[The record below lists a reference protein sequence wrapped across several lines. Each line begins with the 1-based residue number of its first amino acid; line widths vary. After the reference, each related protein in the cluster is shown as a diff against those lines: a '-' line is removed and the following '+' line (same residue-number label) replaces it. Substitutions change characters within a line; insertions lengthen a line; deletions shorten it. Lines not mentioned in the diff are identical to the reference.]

1 MRHKHSYEDILRA
14 VGEFGPWQF
23 KKLLVLWLIML
34 MAGAQYSL
42 VQFYSSKRDEFICDP
57 PETANCTL
65 NMTLDGRVIANGS
78 NWRFAENSSVSLDD
92 KVNRYNYHHV
102 FPGFYR
108 LHHKHPNND
117 GYGNGLLS
125 KDLFL
130 TKIQEAYMTNMF
142 CRVHH
147 PFKDDNG
154 NCFWNESS
162 IAQEGDAC
170 RILHVNVTLKNQ
182 NFYYKFNN
190 DISMSTEFRLGLI
203 CMNHLERSLLNAVMT
218 GGMIV
223 GCFIFYILAENF
235 GRRFALAIIILGPA
249 LAVSGDI
256 IAQTWYQLRPHY
268 SAFYI
273 YLFFMTY
280 GKLIIVQVSYIYLVE
295 IGGFRKK
302 LFSIGSFHFT
312 YISFIGT
319 SFAIPFYLGEILGG
333 YTYFNLEEVWI
344 DPKID
349 LNENERYAYEK
360 AAIWV
365 RFFFYVVP
373 VVTLLLLPES
383 PWWLLRKGYYGRA
396 KEVLTEMAKENR
408 QDVDIEIYPVSLNQ
422 KCDYDGAKILR
433 RIFVTFK
440 NPDKA
445 NVDLES
451 RNYTLSQTFSCPEL
465 ATISLSFVTCWFM
478 KALTDVVVEYHD
490 TSKQENSEFFVRCT
504 SQILGI
510 VLLMFFE
517 NIFGRRGCLLF
528 LQIYTAIEL
537 LRASVYTHH
546 ATSPEYDRDYRK
558 REEESCLYWLA
569 TAHAPT
575 TSILFWY
582 CLSIY
587 PISMR

>member
-1 MRHKHSYEDILRA
+1 MKHKHSYEDILRA

-78 NWRFAENSSVSLDD
+78 NWRFAENSSISLDD
-92 KVNRYNYHHV
+92 KVNKYNYHHV

-130 TKIQEAYMTNMF
+130 TKIQEAYMTNIF

-147 PFKDDNG
+147 PFKDENG

-162 IAQEGDAC
+162 IAQDGDAC
-170 RILHVNVTLKNQ
+170 RILHVNVSLKDQ
-182 NFYYKFNN
+182 NFYYKYNKN
-190 DISMSTEFRLGLI
+190 ISMSTEFLSGLI

-218 GGMIV
+218 AGMIV
-223 GCFIFYILAENF
+223 GCFIFYILAEKF
-235 GRRFALAIIILGPA
+235 GRRAALAIITLGPA
-249 LAVSGDI
+249 LTVSGDTI
-256 IAQTWYQLRPHY
+256 LYQTWYIRPHY

-273 YLFFMTY
+273 FLFLMTI
-280 GKLIIVQVSYIYLVE
+280 GKLTIVQVCYIYLVE

-312 YISFIGT
+312 YNSFIGT
-319 SFAIPFYLGEILGG
+319 SFAIPFYIGEILGG
-333 YTYFNLEEVWI
+333 YTYFNFDEVWW
-344 DPKID
+344 
-349 LNENERYAYEK
+349 L
-360 AAIWV
+360 
-365 RFFFYVVP
+365 RFFFYFVP

-396 KEVLTEMAKENR
+396 KEVLTEIAKENR
-408 QDVDIEIYPVSLNQ
+408 EEVDIEIYPVSLT
-422 KCDYDGAKILR
+422 KKVDFDGAKILK
-433 RIFVTFK
+433 RIFVTFR

-451 RNYTLSQTFSCPEL
+451 SSYTLKQTFFCPEL

-478 KALTDVVVEYHD
+478 KALTEVVVEYHD
-490 TSKQENSEFFVRCT
+490 TSKQENSEFFDRCT
-504 SQILGI
+504 TEIIGI

-517 NIFGRRGCLLF
+517 NIFGRRGCLLS
-528 LQIYTAIEL
+528 L
-537 LRASVYTHH
+537 LVFTSFMLILASVYTHH

-558 REEESCLYWLA
+558 LEEEACLYWLA
-569 TAHAPT
+569 MALAPM
-575 TSILFWY
+575 TSIIFWY